1 MDFELAGGRGSVV
14 VLEGGFSGG
23 GMVVVV
29 AVVKVVLGRL
39 GRGEV
44 GFEGGE

>member
-1 MDFELAGGRGSVV
+1 MAGGRGSVV

-23 GMVVVV
+23 GMV
-29 AVVKVVLGRL
+29 KVVLGRL